1 MLYLNPIITTMT
13 RENLPTDSD
22 NKQNAINDSETKQKE
37 QKQVVVPPSY
47 DILED
52 LINRMIDDYEDY
64 RGNDEQWCY
73 DVREVIHN
81 FKKEIERIEAETVI
95 PLF

>member
-13 RENLPTDSD
+13 KENLTIDSD

-52 LINRMIDDYEDY
+52 LINRM
-64 RGNDEQWCY
+64 
-73 DVREVIHN
+73 
-81 FKKEIERIEAETVI
+81 T
-95 PLF
+95 

>member
-1 MLYLNPIITTMT
+1 MLYLNPIITIMT
-13 RENLPTDSD
+13 KEKLTTDSD

-52 LINRMIDDYEDY
+52 LINRM
-64 RGNDEQWCY
+64 
-73 DVREVIHN
+73 
-81 FKKEIERIEAETVI
+81 T
-95 PLF
+95 

>member
-1 MLYLNPIITTMT
+1 MLYINPIITTMT
-13 RENLPTDSD
+13 KENYSTGSD

-52 LINRMIDDYEDY
+52 LINRM
-64 RGNDEQWCY
+64 
-73 DVREVIHN
+73 
-81 FKKEIERIEAETVI
+81 T
-95 PLF
+95 

>member
-1 MLYLNPIITTMT
+1 MSYLNPIITTMT
-13 RENLPTDSD
+13 RENLPTASE

-52 LINRMIDDYEDY
+52 LINRM
-64 RGNDEQWCY
+64 
-73 DVREVIHN
+73 
-81 FKKEIERIEAETVI
+81 T
-95 PLF
+95 

>member
-1 MLYLNPIITTMT
+1 MSFINPIITAMT
-13 RENLPTDSD
+13 KENYSIDSD

-52 LINRMIDDYEDY
+52 LINRM
-64 RGNDEQWCY
+64 
-73 DVREVIHN
+73 
-81 FKKEIERIEAETVI
+81 T
-95 PLF
+95 

>member
-13 RENLPTDSD
+13 KENYSIDSD
-22 NKQNAINDSETKQKE
+22 NKQNAINDSDTKQKE

-52 LINRMIDDYEDY
+52 LINRM
-64 RGNDEQWCY
+64 
-73 DVREVIHN
+73 
-81 FKKEIERIEAETVI
+81 T
-95 PLF
+95 

>member
-1 MLYLNPIITTMT
+1 MT
-13 RENLPTDSD
+13 KENLTTDSN

-52 LINRMIDDYEDY
+52 LINRM
-64 RGNDEQWCY
+64 
-73 DVREVIHN
+73 
-81 FKKEIERIEAETVI
+81 T
-95 PLF
+95 

>member
-13 RENLPTDSD
+13 KEKLPTDSD

-52 LINRMIDDYEDY
+52 LINRM
-64 RGNDEQWCY
+64 
-73 DVREVIHN
+73 
-81 FKKEIERIEAETVI
+81 T
-95 PLF
+95 

>member
-1 MLYLNPIITTMT
+1 MLYINPIITTMT
-13 RENLPTDSD
+13 KENYSIDSD

-52 LINRMIDDYEDY
+52 LINRM
-64 RGNDEQWCY
+64 
-73 DVREVIHN
+73 
-81 FKKEIERIEAETVI
+81 T
-95 PLF
+95 

>member
-13 RENLPTDSD
+13 KENYSIDSD
-22 NKQNAINDSETKQKE
+22 NKQNAINDSDTKQKK

-52 LINRMIDDYEDY
+52 LINRM
-64 RGNDEQWCY
+64 
-73 DVREVIHN
+73 
-81 FKKEIERIEAETVI
+81 T
-95 PLF
+95 

>member
-13 RENLPTDSD
+13 KENYSIDSD

-52 LINRMIDDYEDY
+52 LINRM
-64 RGNDEQWCY
+64 
-73 DVREVIHN
+73 
-81 FKKEIERIEAETVI
+81 T
-95 PLF
+95 

>member
-1 MLYLNPIITTMT
+1 MLYINQIITTMT
-13 RENLPTDSD
+13 KENLTIDSD

-52 LINRMIDDYEDY
+52 LINRM
-64 RGNDEQWCY
+64 
-73 DVREVIHN
+73 
-81 FKKEIERIEAETVI
+81 T
-95 PLF
+95 

>member
-1 MLYLNPIITTMT
+1 MLYINPIITTMT
-13 RENLPTDSD
+13 KENLTTDRD

-52 LINRMIDDYEDY
+52 LINRM
-64 RGNDEQWCY
+64 
-73 DVREVIHN
+73 
-81 FKKEIERIEAETVI
+81 T
-95 PLF
+95 

>member
-1 MLYLNPIITTMT
+1 MLYINPIITTMT
-13 RENLPTDSD
+13 KENLTTERY

-52 LINRMIDDYEDY
+52 LINRM
-64 RGNDEQWCY
+64 
-73 DVREVIHN
+73 
-81 FKKEIERIEAETVI
+81 T
-95 PLF
+95 

>member
-22 NKQNAINDSETKQKE
+22 NKQNAINDSETKRKE
-37 QKQVVVPPSY
+37 QKQVVVPQSY

-52 LINRMIDDYEDY
+52 LINRM
-64 RGNDEQWCY
+64 
-73 DVREVIHN
+73 
-81 FKKEIERIEAETVI
+81 T
-95 PLF
+95 

>member
-13 RENLPTDSD
+13 KENFSTDSD

-37 QKQVVVPPSY
+37 QKQVIVPPSY

-52 LINRMIDDYEDY
+52 LINRM
-64 RGNDEQWCY
+64 
-73 DVREVIHN
+73 
-81 FKKEIERIEAETVI
+81 T
-95 PLF
+95 